1 MSEVSDVMNTEI
13 VELNEQNIDIEK
25 LMRAATIIVNLGTV
39 VLPTETVYGLGANAL
54 SSTAVK
60 KIFLAKGRPSD
71 NPLIVH
77 VCSVEMMED
86 LLKDPLDLRAKK
98 LIETFWPGP
107 LTLVFKRSDKVPLE
121 VCAHLDTVAIRMP
134 DHPIAL
140 KLIELAN
147 VPIAAPSANVSG
159 KPSPT
164 MAQHVIQDM
173 NGRVDMIISADRSRI
188 GVESTVLDIS
198 SPMAVIL
205 RPGGVTL
212 EQLQEVLGIDGVML
226 DSMVNGVVD
235 KPRSPGMKYTHYA
248 PNAPLQIVR
257 GSKENILSY
266 IKGKIK
272 ESDSFIGVLCSDETK
287 SEYQGAH
294 VISIG
299 SVHRLDQGASN
310 LFAVLR
316 EFDSIGVDMIFAEA
330 FAEDEMGLALMN
342 RLKKAAGFNI
352 VDV

>member
-1 MSEVSDVMNTEI
+1 MNTEI
-13 VELNEQNIDIEK
+13 IEINEQDIDIEQ
-25 LMRAATIIVNLGTV
+25 LMRAAKIIVNLGTV

-54 SSTAVK
+54 SSFAVN
-60 KIFLAKGRPSD
+60 KIFLAKGRPAD

-77 VCSVEMMED
+77 VCSIKMMED
-86 LLKDPLDLRAKK
+86 LVKEPLDVRAKK
-98 LIETFWPGP
+98 LIKAFWPGP

-147 VPIAAPSANVSG
+147 VPIAAPSANISG

-164 MAQHVIQDM
+164 MAQHVIKDM
-173 NGRVDMIISADRSRI
+173 DGRVEMIISADRSRI

-198 SPMAVIL
+198 SPVAIIL

-212 EQLQEVLGIDGVML
+212 EQLQKVLGNDGVML
-226 DSMVNGVVD
+226 DQMMNDEVD
-235 KPRSPGMKYTHYA
+235 RPRSPGMKYTHYA
-248 PNAPLQIVR
+248 PNATLQIVR
-257 GSKENILSY
+257 GDKMDIIAYIQKSIENHPNPS
-266 IKGKIK
+266 G
-272 ESDSFIGVLCSDETK
+272 SVGVLCSDETK
-287 SEYQGAH
+287 SEYQNAH
-294 VISIG
+294 IISIG
-299 SVHRLDQGASN
+299 SVDRLDQGASN

-316 EFDSIGVDMIFAEA
+316 EFDQIGVDVIFAEA

>member
-25 LMRAATIIVNLGTV
+25 LMRAAKIIVNLGTV

-54 SSTAVK
+54 SSTAVN

-86 LLKDPLDLRAKK
+86 LLKDLLDLRAKK

-107 LTLVFKRSDKVPLE
+107 LTLVFKRSDKVPVE

-164 MAQHVIQDM
+164 MAEHVIQDM
-173 NGRVDMIISADRSRI
+173 MGRVDMIISADRSRI

-198 SPMAVIL
+198 SPIAIVL

-212 EQLQEVLGIDGVML
+212 EQLQEVLGKDGVML
-226 DSMVNGVVD
+226 DNMINGVVD

-272 ESDSFIGVLCSDETK
+272 GSDSFIGVLCSDETK

>member
-1 MSEVSDVMNTEI
+1 MNTEI

-25 LMRAATIIVNLGTV
+25 LMRAAMIIVNLGTV

-54 SSTAVK
+54 SSFAVN
-60 KIFLAKGRPSD
+60 KIFMAKGRPVD

-77 VCSVEMMED
+77 VCSVKMMED
-86 LLKDPLDLRAKK
+86 LLEEPLDLRAKK
-98 LIETFWPGP
+98 LIEAFWPGP

-173 NGRVDMIISADRSRI
+173 DGRVDMIISADRSRI

-198 SPMAVIL
+198 SPVAIIL

-212 EQLQEVLGIDGVML
+212 EQLQKVLGNDGVML
-226 DSMVNGVVD
+226 DNMVNGVVD

-257 GSKENILSY
+257 GNKENIVSY
-266 IKGKIK
+266 IKGKID
-272 ESDSFIGVLCSDETK
+272 ENVSGLVGVLCSDETK
-287 SEYQGAH
+287 SEYQEAH

-299 SVHRLDQGASN
+299 SVDRLDQGASN

-316 EFDSIGVDMIFAEA
+316 EFDQIGVDVIFAEA
-330 FAEDEMGLALMN
+330 FAEDDMGLALMN